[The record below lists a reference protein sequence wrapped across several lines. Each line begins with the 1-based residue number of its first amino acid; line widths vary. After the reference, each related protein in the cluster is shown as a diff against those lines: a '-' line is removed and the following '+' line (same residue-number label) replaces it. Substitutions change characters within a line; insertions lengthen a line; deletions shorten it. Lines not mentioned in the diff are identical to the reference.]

1 METHE
6 KIRMMREL
14 HKWSQEDMA
23 EKLALSAGGYARIER
38 GETELKIPRLQQ
50 LAQIFNV
57 DVADLLPSEK
67 GGGFIV
73 QINEGDDSGGDIT
86 MYGSPDSETQTAV
99 LRAELKHCKAMLA
112 QKERENE
119 LLREMLA
126 VLRSE

>member
-67 GGGFIV
+67 GGFFV
-73 QINEGDDSGGDIT
+73 QINEGDSGGDIT